1 MANTLSVIDM
11 VTRESLRIAHEK
23 LAFIGTIDRS
33 YDSSYAKSGGK
44 IGDTLRVRDPNQYV
58 RRKGSRVM
66 DVQDQTESTQN
77 VTVATQ
83 DGVKYYCALAA

>member
-23 LAFIGTIDRS
+23 LSFIGTIDRS
-33 YDSSYAKSGGK
+33 YDPSFAKQGAK
-44 IGDTLRVRDPNQYV
+44 IGDTLRVRNPNQYV

-66 DVQDQTESTQN
+66 DVQDYLLVPLGRDAHRIT
-77 VTVATQ
+77 
-83 DGVKYYCALAA
+83 L

>member
-1 MANTLSVIDM
+1 MANTLSTIDM

-23 LAFIGTIDRS
+23 LSFLGTIDRS
-33 YDSSYAKSGGK
+33 YDSQYAKTGYK

-66 DVQDQTESTQN
+66 DVQDQAESTQN
-77 VTVATQ
+77 VTVN
-83 DGVKYYCALAA
+83 YYCGLAA

>member
-23 LAFIGTIDRS
+23 LSFIGTIDRS
-33 YDSSYAKSGGK
+33 YDPSFAKQGAK
-44 IGDTLRVRDPNQYV
+44 IGDTLRVRNPNQYV

-66 DVQDQTESTQN
+66 DVQDQAETTQN
-77 VTVATQ
+77 VS
-83 DGVKYYCALAA
+83 YCVLAA